1 MSPIVVF
8 HAVHRENAPTRR
20 VFKIEILKISGS
32 ALAAEICTG
41 PHNRLLQRQHC
52 SSLCSQ
58 SEGHEHIANMTNALG
73 HDFVGFSARAWPP
86 QYSPPS
92 LCEQS
97 ELQCFAPGLRQM
109 SARCPLLRCHTRYA
123 ICSQNRTDTFLNFE
137 HPTQRG
143 LNALPSSRAS
153 PPFQAPNIPA
163 LFAFPTGACCRKSN
177 SPIRPLCQ
185 SANHAPDA
193 DAPRPRC
200 GRITPQ
206 TRACLDPDVIVSRP
220 RRADK
225 SYFPRILDNQPID
238 IIKMKYLSRNH
249 RETCRE
255 PPRRKKSPYDSQIAI
270 AISIGIAM
278 LLADCTSAKPVFSP
292 DNITIF
298 AILM

>member
-1 MSPIVVF
+1 
-8 HAVHRENAPTRR
+8 
-20 VFKIEILKISGS
+20 
-32 ALAAEICTG
+32 
-41 PHNRLLQRQHC
+41 
-52 SSLCSQ
+52 
-58 SEGHEHIANMTNALG
+58 
-73 HDFVGFSARAWPP
+73 
-86 QYSPPS
+86 
-92 LCEQS
+92 
-97 ELQCFAPGLRQM
+97 M
-109 SARCPLLRCHTRYA
+109 SARCPLQRCHTRYA
-123 ICSQNRTDTFLNFE
+123 ICSQNRTDIFLNFE

-143 LNALPSSRAS
+143 LNALPNSRAS

-185 SANHAPDA
+185 SANHALDA

-200 GRITPQ
+200 GRITSQ
-206 TRACLDPDVIVSRP
+206 TRAYHVPDAGVSRP

-249 RETCRE
+249 RKTYRR
-255 PPRRKKSPYDSQIAI
+255 PPRRKKSPYDSQIAL

-278 LLADCTSAKPVFSP
+278 LLTGRSSAKPVFLP
-292 DNITIF
+292 GYIIII

>member
-1 MSPIVVF
+1 
-8 HAVHRENAPTRR
+8 
-20 VFKIEILKISGS
+20 
-32 ALAAEICTG
+32 
-41 PHNRLLQRQHC
+41 
-52 SSLCSQ
+52 
-58 SEGHEHIANMTNALG
+58 MTSALG

-86 QYSPPS
+86 QYSPPH
-92 LCEQS
+92 
-97 ELQCFAPGLRQM
+97 FA
-109 SARCPLLRCHTRYA
+109 SKVSY
-123 ICSQNRTDTFLNFE
+123 S
-137 HPTQRG
+137 
-143 LNALPSSRAS
+143 AS
-153 PPFQAPNIPA
+153 PQASAKCPRGAPCSDATLAMLFALKTVQIFFWILNTLPNAASTPCPVQGRPHLSKPQTYPPF
-163 LFAFPTGACCRKSN
+163 FAFPTGACCQKRN

-238 IIKMKYLSRNH
+238 IIKTKCLSRNH